1 MAALAG
7 CSSLCLALRCAF
19 LPENG
24 KTEAMSSVEVTG
36 FGALPSGY
44 DVTGL
49 ATNAL
54 VRVAQSVADL
64 VFVTSGTRPKASV
77 DRRLASL
84 WMGTSYDPI
93 GWTPAPVWDP
103 IAGDYRTSDGWIR
116 LHTNAAPHKVAALKA
131 LGILGDGE
139 VSRDEVAKIVLG
151 WSGYELQEAVVAAGG
166 VAAKMQTRSEWESSK
181 QGLEANGWDLV
192 STMPAVGETRW
203 RADCKGTPARPL
215 EGVRV
220 LDLTKVLAGPVATR
234 ILASLGAQVTR
245 VDSPTWEE
253 PGVSIETTMGK
264 QCIRIDGK
272 TADGQAQLHKLFHDA
287 DMFLNGYRPG
297 ALKSLNL
304 PLNHKLEVTLQAF
317 TGRPTPPPWAE
328 RRGFDSIVQMACGI
342 AEQGMHTFDRDKPT
356 PLPVQ
361 ALDHVTGYLMA
372 AGAIEAWTRQLKG
385 DFSLRVYSSLQ
396 RTAHELMNG
405 PVGDP
410 NASIAPPTD
419 ADYESEIEHTSWGP
433 VRRLR
438 SPFAV
443 GGVDIRWDRGAVEL
457 GSDN

>member
-1 MAALAG
+1 
-7 CSSLCLALRCAF
+7 
-19 LPENG
+19 
-24 KTEAMSSVEVTG
+24 
-36 FGALPSGY
+36 
-44 DVTGL
+44 
-49 ATNAL
+49 
-54 VRVAQSVADL
+54 
-64 VFVTSGTRPKASV
+64 
-77 DRRLASL
+77 
-84 WMGTSYDPI
+84 MGTSYDPI

-116 LHTNAAPHKVAALKA
+116 LHTNAAPHKVAALQA
-131 LGILGDGE
+131 LGMSGN
-139 VSRDEVAKIVLG
+139 VARDEVAKIVLG
-151 WSGYELQEAVVAAGG
+151 WNGYELQEAVVAAGG

-181 QGLEANGWDLV
+181 QGLEANDWDLV

-203 RADCKGTPARPL
+203 RADRKGTPARPL
-215 EGVRV
+215 DGVKV

-245 VDSPTWEE
+245 IDSPTWEE
-253 PGVSIETTMGK
+253 SGVSIETTMGK

-272 TADGQAQLHKLFHDA
+272 TAAGQARLHKLFQEA

-304 PLNHKLEVTLQAF
+304 PLNHKLEVSLQAF
-317 TGRPTPPPWAE
+317 TGRGGQTPWAR

-342 AEQGMHTFDRDKPT
+342 AEQGMHTFDQDKPT

-372 AGAIEAWTRQLKG
+372 AGAIEAWTRQLSG
-385 DFSLRVYSSLQ
+385 DFSLPTHLSLQ

-405 PVGDP
+405 PIGDP
-410 NASIAPPTD
+410 NASIAPAAD
-419 ADYESEIEHTSWGP
+419 ADYEPEIEHTSWGP

-438 SPFAV
+438 SPFTIE
-443 GGVDIRWDRGAVEL
+443 GVDIRWNRGAVEL